1 MPAAARLRTE
11 PGTAITSIER
21 SIAACAVISDP
32 PRSRLSTTT
41 STSLSAARMR
51 LRNGKRKASGAVP
64 GGHSESNT
72 PRPQTASHSSAC
84 WRGYGVSGPLP
95 TTATGRPPST
105 ARTPRWAA
113 PSMPFAKPDTTLT
126 PASARPRPSI
136 AAISRPTPVALRVP
150 TMPARRACRAVR
162 SPRTNSAAGGCG
174 SWRSGGGN
182 SGSRRVTTRMPVVA
196 QRSAHSPGRRRS
208 AEARQADRIV
218 AVRRW
223 ATAGAGRASP
233 AATAKASTGSWW
245 TSSMRSRATVI
256 RSKPASAA
264 TWPSTAGGA
273 VSTGT
278 ITPPV
283 RPSPPAAELASTVP
297 SRRVRCRRHLA
308 VDDQAHR
315 RRGRP
320 RDRRSC
326 GRPDGSGGSPVP
338 SGARPR
344 SRRAAAPSPATSP
357 RRTGRAAHR
366 ASRR

>member
-51 LRNGKRKASGAVP
+51 LRSGKRNASGAVP
-64 GGHSESNT
+64 GGHSESST

-150 TMPARRACRAVR
+150 TMPARRACRAAR

-174 SWRSGGGN
+174 SWRNGAGN
-182 SGSRRVTTRMPVVA
+182 SGSRRVTTRMPAAA

-208 AEARQADRIV
+208 ADARQADRSRGREEVGDGRRRTRLTGGHREGLDRIV
-218 AVRRW
+218 VDEQHAEPGHGHQVEAGERGDVAIDGRRRGVDRHGH
-223 ATAGAGRASP
+223 ATSP
-233 AATAKASTGSWW
+233 AVAA
-245 TSSMRSRATVI
+245 RSRARI
-256 RSKPASAA
+256 DSAIS
-264 TWPSTAGGA
+264 TCSMSTA
-273 VSTGT
+273 
-278 ITPPV
+278 
-283 RPSPPAAELASTVP
+283 
-297 SRRVRCRRHLA
+297 
-308 VDDQAHR
+308 
-315 RRGRP
+315 
-320 RDRRSC
+320 
-326 GRPDGSGGSPVP
+326 SGGGRSGSSPNWP
-338 SGARPR
+338 APR
-344 SRRAAAPSPATSP
+344 SAIVRATRRI
-357 RRTGRAAHR
+357 RW
-366 ASRR
+366 